1 MNDELTAFIIKEL
14 SKQRD
19 RNTLIRNVCE
29 RGGFHR
35 KESERLI
42 TLVEARHRRLLANRK
57 HQTPWLLFVSIG
69 TLLLGVGLLGLNLQ
83 MVLAFFQKD
92 VLSQVFSLRSN
103 SYQMMGL
110 ITGLSMTVS
119 GMAGLWKSFGIIFPE

>member
-19 RNTLIRNVCE
+19 RNTLVRNVCE
-29 RGGFHR
+29 QGGFHR
-35 KESERLI
+35 KEAERLI
-42 TLVEARHRRLLANRK
+42 TLVEARHRRILANRK

-69 TLLLGVGLLGLNLQ
+69 ALLLGVGLLGLNLQ
-83 MVLAFFQKD
+83 LVLAFFQRD
-92 VLSQVFSLRSN
+92 VLSQILSLRSN
-103 SYQMMGL
+103 SYQMIGL
-110 ITGLSMTVS
+110 ITGVGMTAG